1 MPPESLKPAP
11 LPHVP
16 FLPRDPQASFDPLR
30 SHLQDPALAFR
41 NTTETEVDFE
51 GLVRQ
56 RFREEAKRLRE
67 AQAAGPAPDVEIPV
81 SYTLDRLIGKG
92 GFGEVWEGIQTNFG
106 RRIAVKRL
114 RSDLRQRTESA
125 AATGELYELTF
136 RQEALTAGALEHP
149 NIIPVYAYGTDTKGS
164 PVLAMKLIRG
174 RPWGEVID
182 EDWDRMAPHDFL
194 GRHLPILIDMAQAVA
209 FAHSRGIIHRD
220 LKPAQV
226 MVGEFGEVL
235 LADWGLAVAHDP
247 EVLRR
252 ECAGYS
258 ALAVPTTETATNPAG
273 TVAYMAPEQT
283 LPSAS
288 KLGTWTD
295 IFLLGGTLYYL
306 LTRTPPWDAPISVA
320 AFAEAMRCEVV
331 PPELRCPTREI
342 PRDLSDL
349 VIQAMAKDPL
359 QRTASASAF
368 IDGLR
373 DYLTGSGRR
382 RESMALLREGTAMLA
397 EAGNS
402 YQRLGE
408 TLTTAERACAL
419 WPENRAADE
428 LRTRANA
435 QCVRTAIENRDL
447 VLARAHAERLPLGG
461 DRSIFLAEIAALEEE
476 QLLAQQALKT
486 AYGLVRER
494 SARAEDLMSFMLT
507 DLFEGLKP
515 IGRLDLLDKVVR
527 KALDHFA
534 AIPDEDQSEGDLRNR
549 SRALCSLAE
558 VQRERGDLTGARDTC
573 ERALALFGHLPCEEA
588 ATRRELAMTH
598 SRLGDVLRAQGDID
612 GSLAAYR
619 SALSL
624 METSSTEAEQDWRG
638 RRDVFVIRERL
649 GFLSE
654 LKGDLGAALEEYSHS
669 RRIAE
674 ELLARDPGTPS
685 RRQDL
690 SFALNR
696 VGDVLRTRGDFAGA
710 VDACAEAR
718 GIRRELARLAPESVG
733 ALRDLS
739 VSSMLVGDLHVQ
751 LGEFGRALECYE
763 EALSITEQLAKR
775 DPANA
780 SRQSDHALAMGN
792 VAEMM
797 RIEGKL
803 ELAKDRHS
811 AGLAIHERLAQR
823 DPSNTFHQFAIAW
836 TRLGLGK
843 VFAALQDQRAARAQW
858 ETVVRVL
865 GPIIRTN
872 RGAANLDAHT
882 QALLLLGRVDDARP
896 QVEELLRR
904 GWRDREFV
912 ALARRAGFEVRGG

>member
-1 MPPESLKPAP
+1 MPNESLKPAP
-11 LPHVP
+11 LPQVP
-16 FLPRDPQASFDPLR
+16 FLPKDPRASFDPLR

-51 GLVRQ
+51 GMVRQ
-56 RFREEAKRLRE
+56 RFRDEARRLRE
-67 AQAAGPAPDVEIPV
+67 AQAAGPPPDVEIPV
-81 SYTLDRLIGKG
+81 SYTLDRLIGRG

-114 RSDLRQRTESA
+114 RADLRQRTESA

-174 RPWGEVID
+174 RPWSDVLD

-247 EVLRR
+247 EALRR

-258 ALAVPTTETATNPAG
+258 ALAVPTTDTATNPAG

-283 LPSAS
+283 LPTAA
-288 KLGTWTD
+288 KLGPWTD
-295 IFLLGGTLYYL
+295 VFLLGGTLYYL
-306 LTRTPPWDAPISVA
+306 LTRTPPWDAAISVA
-320 AFAEAMRCEVV
+320 AFADAMRCEVV
-331 PPELRCPTREI
+331 PPELRTPRREI
-342 PRDLSDL
+342 PRELSDL
-349 VIQAMAKDPL
+349 ALHAMAREPSE
-359 QRTASASAF
+359 RIASASAF
-368 IDGLR
+368 IDALR

-382 RESMALLREGTAMLA
+382 RESMALVREGTAMLA

-402 YQRLGE
+402 YQKLGE
-408 TLTTAERACAL
+408 TLTSAERAYAL

-428 LRTRANA
+428 LRSRANA

-447 VLARAHAERLPLGG
+447 VLARAHAERLPLGEQ
-461 DRSIFLAEIAALEEE
+461 RSIFLAEIAALVEE
-476 QLLAQQALKT
+476 QHAAQAALRR

-534 AIPDEDQSEGDLRNR
+534 SIPDEDQSEGDLRNR
-549 SRALCSLAE
+549 SRALISLAE
-558 VQRERGDLTGARDTC
+558 VQRERGDLAGARETC
-573 ERALALFGHLPCEEA
+573 ERALALFSHRPSEEA
-588 ATRRELAMTH
+588 ATRRELGMVQ
-598 SRLGDVLRAQGDID
+598 SRRGDVLRAQGEID
-612 GSLAAYR
+612 ESLAAYR
-619 SALSL
+619 EALAL
-624 METSSTEAEQDWRG
+624 MEETGAMAEGDWRA

-649 GFLSE
+649 GFLCE
-654 LKGDLGAALEEYSHS
+654 LKGDLDAALHEYAES

-674 ELLARDPGTPS
+674 ELLERDPETPS

-710 VDACAEAR
+710 IEACSQAR
-718 GIRRELARLAPESVG
+718 SIRRDLARLAPESVG

-739 VSSMLVGDLHVQ
+739 VSAMLVGDLHVQ
-751 LGEFGRALECYE
+751 LEEFGKALECYE
-763 EALSITEQLAKR
+763 EALEITGRLARR

-780 SRQSDHALAMGN
+780 ARQSDYGIALGN

-797 RIEGKL
+797 RIEGRL
-803 ELAKDRHS
+803 EQAKERHS
-811 AGLAIHERLAQR
+811 EGLAIHERLAQR
-823 DPSNTFHQFAIAW
+823 DPSNTYHQFAIAW

-843 VFAALQDQRAARAQW
+843 VFAAMADQRAARAQW
-858 ETVVRVL
+858 EAAVRVL
-865 GPIIRTN
+865 SPIIRTN
-872 RGAANLDAHT
+872 RGASNLDVHT
-882 QALLLLGRVDDARP
+882 QALLLLGRVEEARP
-896 QVEELLRR
+896 QVEELARR

-912 ALARRAGFEVRGG
+912 ALATKAGLPVKAG

>member
-1 MPPESLKPAP
+1 MPKETLKPAP
-11 LPHVP
+11 LPPVP
-16 FLPRDPQASFDPLR
+16 FLPKDPRASFDPLR

-56 RFREEAKRLRE
+56 RVRDEGKRLRE
-67 AQAAGPAPDVEIPV
+67 AQAAGPVPDVEIPV

-220 LKPAQV
+220 LKPSQV

-235 LADWGLAVAHDP
+235 LADWGLAVAHDR
-247 EVLRR
+247 EALRR

-258 ALAVPTTETATNPAG
+258 ALAVPTTDTATNPAG

-283 LPSAS
+283 LPTAS

-295 IFLLGGTLYYL
+295 VFLLGGTLYYL
-306 LTRTPPWDAPISVA
+306 LTRTPPWDATISVA
-320 AFAEAMRCEVV
+320 AFADAIRCEVV
-331 PPELRCPTREI
+331 PPELRCPQREI
-342 PRDLSDL
+342 PRELSDL
-349 VIQAMAKDPL
+349 VMQAMAKEPAH
-359 QRTASASAF
+359 RVPTASAF
-368 IDGLR
+368 IDALR

-382 RESMALLREGTAMLA
+382 RESMALVREGTALLA

-408 TLTTAERACAL
+408 TLTTAERAYGL

-447 VLARAHAERLPLGG
+447 VLARAHAERLPLGEQ
-461 DRSIFLAEIAALEEE
+461 RSIYLAEIAALEEE
-476 QLLAQQALKT
+476 QLLQQQALKT
-486 AYGLVRER
+486 AYGHVRER

-558 VQRERGDLTGARDTC
+558 VQRERGDLTGARETC
-573 ERALALFGHLPCEEA
+573 ERALALFGHFACEES
-588 ATRRELAMTH
+588 ATRRELGMTQ

-612 GSLAAYR
+612 GSLSAYR
-619 SALSL
+619 AALTL
-624 METSSTEAEQDWRG
+624 MEETAGDEGADWRSK
-638 RRDVFVIRERL
+638 RDVFVIRERL

-654 LKGDLGAALEEYSHS
+654 LKGDLDGALVEYTHS

-674 ELLARDPGTPS
+674 DLLARDPNTPS

-696 VGDVLRTRGDFAGA
+696 VGDVLRTRGDFASA
-710 VDACAEAR
+710 VEACAEAR
-718 GIRRELARLAPESVG
+718 AIRRELAQLAPESVG

-751 LGEFGRALECYE
+751 LEEFGRALECYE
-763 EALSITEQLAKR
+763 EALGITETLAKR

-780 SRQSDHALAMGN
+780 ARQSDYGLALGN

-797 RIEGKL
+797 RIEGRL
-803 ELAKDRHS
+803 DSAKERHA

-843 VFAALQDQRAARAQW
+843 VFAALQDQRAARAHW

-865 GPIIRTN
+865 EPVTRTN
-872 RGAANLDAHT
+872 RGASNLDSIA
-882 QALLLLGRVDDARP
+882 QALLLLGRNDEARP
-896 QVEELLRR
+896 HVEELLRR
-904 GWRDREFV
+904 GWRDREFI
-912 ALARRAGFEVRGG
+912 ALARKAGFQVKAG